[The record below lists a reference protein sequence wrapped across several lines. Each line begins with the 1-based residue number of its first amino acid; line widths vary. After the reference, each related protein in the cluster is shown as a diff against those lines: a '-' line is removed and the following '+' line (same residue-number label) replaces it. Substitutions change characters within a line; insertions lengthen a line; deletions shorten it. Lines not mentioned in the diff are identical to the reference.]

1 MGKRKKKGQIRQ
13 IWKRYCRNKLAV
25 VGLVILGIVLILV
38 IGTSLF
44 GNYQNAVVQDLTGRY
59 ASPGVSDGVSSLFG
73 KDQVG
78 RSTFWRILF
87 GGRITLIASLTIVI
101 LSMVIGGML
110 GAVAGFSGGKVDNA
124 IMRIM
129 DMVLCIP
136 SLLLAMTIVTA
147 LGTSLVNLVL
157 ALTIA
162 TIAPVARVV
171 RSSVLTV
178 RGQDYIEAAT
188 ACGSTK
194 ARTILVQVLPNAVGP
209 IIVLATL
216 LLASQILNICSL
228 SFLGMGTQPPTP
240 EWGLMVSDAKQ
251 YLRTYPILTI
261 VPSIAIILSVV
272 SINLIGDGI
281 QDAIDPTLKR

>member
-1 MGKRKKKGQIRQ
+1 MGRRKKKGQICQ

-25 VGLVILGIVLILV
+25 VGLVILGIVLVLV
-38 IGTSLF
+38 IGTSIF
-44 GNYQNAVVQDLTGRY
+44 GNYQNAVAQDLTDRY
-59 ASPGVSDGVSSLFG
+59 ANPGLSDGVSSLFG

-87 GGRITLIASLTIVI
+87 GGRITLIASLTIVF
-101 LSMVIGGML
+101 LSMVLGGML
-110 GAVAGFSGGKVDNA
+110 GAVAGFSGGKVDNV
-124 IMRIM
+124 IMRTM
-129 DMVLCIP
+129 DMILCIP

-147 LGTSLVNLVL
+147 LGTSLVNLVI

-194 ARTILVQVLPNAVGP
+194 TRTILVQVLPNAIGP

-216 LLASQILNICSL
+216 LLASQILSICSL
-228 SFLGMGTQPPTP
+228 SFLGMGTRPPTP

>member
-147 LGTSLVNLVL
+147 LGTSLVNLVI

-251 YLRTYPILTI
+251 YLCTYPILTI

>member
-1 MGKRKKKGQIRQ
+1 MKKNRKKGQLGQ
-13 IWKRYCRNKLAV
+13 IWKRYCKNKLAV
-25 VGLVILGIVLILV
+25 VGLVILGITLLLV

-44 GNYQNAVVQDLTGRY
+44 ADYQNAVTQDLAGRY
-59 ASPGVSDGVSSLFG
+59 ANPSTAEGLNGLLG

-78 RSTFWRILF
+78 RSMLWRILF
-87 GGRITLIASLTIVI
+87 GGRITLVASLAIV
-101 LSMVIGGML
+101 LFSMIIGGAL
-110 GAVAGFSGGKVDNA
+110 GAIAGFSGGRVDNI
-124 IMRIM
+124 IMRFM
-129 DMVLCIP
+129 DMILCIP
-136 SLLLAMTIVTA
+136 SLMLAMTIVTA
-147 LGTSLVNLVL
+147 LGTSLVNLVI

-162 TIAPVARVV
+162 TIAPVSRVV

-194 ARTILVQVLPNAVGP
+194 VRTILVQVLPNAIGP

-216 LLASQILNICSL
+216 LLATQILSICSL

-251 YLRTYPILTI
+251 YLRTYPILTV
-261 VPSIAIILSVV
+261 VPSIAIILSVM

-281 QDAIDPTLKR
+281 QDAIDPTLKK

>member
-1 MGKRKKKGQIRQ
+1 MGRRKKKGQIRQ

-25 VGLVILGIVLILV
+25 VGLVILGVVLVLV

-44 GNYQNAVVQDLTGRY
+44 GNYQNAVAQDLTGRY
-59 ASPGVSDGVSSLFG
+59 ANPGLSDGVSSLFG

-87 GGRITLIASLTIVI
+87 GGRITLIASLTIVL

-124 IMRIM
+124 IMCTM

-147 LGTSLVNLVL
+147 LGTSLVNLVI

-194 ARTILVQVLPNAVGP
+194 TRTILVQVLPNAIGP

-216 LLASQILNICSL
+216 LLASQILSICSL

>member
-110 GAVAGFSGGKVDNA
+110 GAAAGFSGGKVDNA

-147 LGTSLVNLVL
+147 LGTSLVNLVI

>member
-59 ASPGVSDGVSSLFG
+59 ASTGVSDGVSSLFG

-147 LGTSLVNLVL
+147 LGTSLVNLVI

>member
-25 VGLVILGIVLILV
+25 VGLVILGVVLVLV

-44 GNYQNAVVQDLTGRY
+44 GNYQNAVTQNLAERY
-59 ASPGVSDGVSSLFG
+59 ASPGLSDGVSSLFG
-73 KDQVG
+73 KDPVG

-147 LGTSLVNLVL
+147 LGTSLVNLVI

-194 ARTILVQVLPNAVGP
+194 ARTILVQVLPNAIGP

>member
-1 MGKRKKKGQIRQ
+1 
-13 IWKRYCRNKLAV
+13 
-25 VGLVILGIVLILV
+25 
-38 IGTSLF
+38 
-44 GNYQNAVVQDLTGRY
+44 
-59 ASPGVSDGVSSLFG
+59 
-73 KDQVG
+73 
-78 RSTFWRILF
+78 
-87 GGRITLIASLTIVI
+87 
-101 LSMVIGGML
+101 ML

-147 LGTSLVNLVL
+147 LGTSLVNLVI

>member
-44 GNYQNAVVQDLTGRY
+44 GKYQNAVVQDLTGRY

-147 LGTSLVNLVL
+147 LGTSLVNLVI

>member
-44 GNYQNAVVQDLTGRY
+44 GNYQNAVVQDLTRRY
-59 ASPGVSDGVSSLFG
+59 ASLGVSDGVSSLFG

-147 LGTSLVNLVL
+147 LGTSLVNLVI

>member
-1 MGKRKKKGQIRQ
+1 M
-13 IWKRYCRNKLAV
+13 A
-25 VGLVILGIVLILV
+25 
-38 IGTSLF
+38 
-44 GNYQNAVVQDLTGRY
+44 QDLTDRY
-59 ASPGVSDGVSSLFG
+59 ANPGLSDGVSSLFG

-87 GGRITLIASLTIVI
+87 GGRITLIASLTIVF
-101 LSMVIGGML
+101 LSMVLGGML
-110 GAVAGFSGGKVDNA
+110 GAVAGFSGGKVDNV
-124 IMRIM
+124 IMRTM
-129 DMVLCIP
+129 DMILCIP

-147 LGTSLVNLVL
+147 LGTSLVNLVI

-194 ARTILVQVLPNAVGP
+194 TRTILVQVLPNAIGP

-216 LLASQILNICSL
+216 LLASQILSICSL

>member
-147 LGTSLVNLVL
+147 LGTSLVNLVI

-240 EWGLMVSDAKQ
+240 EWGLMVSDAKH
-251 YLRTYPILTI
+251 YLRTYPILAI

>member
-1 MGKRKKKGQIRQ
+1 MGRRKKKGQIRQ

-25 VGLVILGIVLILV
+25 VGLVILGVVLVLV

-44 GNYQNAVVQDLTGRY
+44 GNYQNAVAQDLTGRY
-59 ASPGVSDGVSSLFG
+59 ANPGLSDGVSSLFG

-87 GGRITLIASLTIVI
+87 GGRITLIASLTIVL

-124 IMRIM
+124 IMRTM

-147 LGTSLVNLVL
+147 LGTSLVNLVI

-194 ARTILVQVLPNAVGP
+194 TRTILVQVLPNAIGP

-216 LLASQILNICSL
+216 LLASQILSICSL

>member
-13 IWKRYCRNKLAV
+13 IWKRYCRNKLSV

-147 LGTSLVNLVL
+147 LGTSLVNLVI